1 MENKTLEQM
10 VEHICSQIEIYLK
23 IYIKRVFKVL
33 KQLPQIVTDISAQI
47 L

>member
-10 VEHICSQIEIYLK
+10 VEHIYSQIEIYPK

-33 KQLPQIVTDISAQI
+33 KQLP
-47 L
+47 